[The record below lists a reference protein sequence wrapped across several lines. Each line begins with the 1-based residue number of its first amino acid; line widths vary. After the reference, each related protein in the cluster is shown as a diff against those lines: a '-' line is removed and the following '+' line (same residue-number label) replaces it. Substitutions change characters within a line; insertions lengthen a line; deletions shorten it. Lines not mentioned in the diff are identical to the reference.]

1 MRRIFFFITFLVLV
15 VMFVPWLGDTLFNTK
30 GEPREAVVAVS
41 MINSGNYILPES
53 CGDDIPYKPPFLAWL
68 IVAASWLTGGVTEF
82 SSRLPSA
89 VATILM
95 AMGGYCFI
103 RKYSRDFNDII
114 AMGSTIVTV
123 TAFEVFRAA
132 TACRVDMV
140 LTACIVGALY
150 VIYNHSFNKK
160 KPAVSWTAIL
170 LMSCAVLTKGP
181 IGMILPCL
189 VMWVFY
195 RIRGERLWRST
206 WTLAVMGV
214 LSLIIPAAWYW
225 AAALQGGER
234 FIALAMEEN
243 FGRFTGTMSYDSHV
257 NPFYY
262 NFITLIAGMAP
273 YTLLAFFSIFAIK
286 KWRGSS
292 RGWWER
298 FRDMDPLKLFSLVTI
313 VVIVVFY
320 CIPKSKRSVYLLPVY
335 PFLAYFVT
343 LLIMWLVKRRSLAV
357 NVYSLIIGVLAWL
370 VPTVLLAVHFMD
382 VDSLLVGQKESNA
395 AFVLGLHDAPLTW
408 VSWIFIVVAYVAGG
422 VVFTVACR
430 GGKGWL
436 ISSALAATVAIYL
449 NLSATAFP
457 AILNVKSDITLAQ
470 EINRLQPAGNVY
482 GYINVDMLRFYT
494 AGFYTGDRIVPI
506 EKMKKTPA
514 SGESV
519 YLLVGEKDLGEFNK
533 EYGTRVSL
541 TPVYTAPRKSCDT
554 KQVTTIY
561 RMTYK

>member
-1 MRRIFFFITFLVLV
+1 MRRIFFFITLLVLV

-53 CGDDIPYKPPFLAWL
+53 CGGDIPYKPPFLAWL

-95 AMGGYCFI
+95 AMGGYCFV
-103 RKYSRDFNDII
+103 RRHSRDFNDIT
-114 AMGSTIVTV
+114 AMGATIITV
-123 TAFEVFRAA
+123 TSFEVFRAA

-150 VIYNHSFNKK
+150 VMFNHSFNKK
-160 KPAVSWTAIL
+160 KPAVSLAAIL

-181 IGMILPCL
+181 VGMVLPCL

-206 WTLAVMGV
+206 WTLAVMGI
-214 LSLIIPAAWYW
+214 LSLVIPAAWYW
-225 AAALQGGER
+225 GAAMQGGER

-262 NFITLIAGMAP
+262 NFITIIAGMAP
-273 YTLLAFFSIFAIK
+273 YTLLALFSVFAIK
-286 KWRGSS
+286 KWRGSN

-313 VVIVVFY
+313 VVIVAFY

-343 LLIMWLVKRRSLAV
+343 LLIMWLVKRRSLAI
-357 NVYSLIIGVLAWL
+357 NVYSLVLGILAWV
-370 VPTVLLAVHFMD
+370 VPTVLLAVHFVD
-382 VDSLLVGQKESNA
+382 VEPLLVGQKESDA

-408 VSWIFIVVAYVAGG
+408 VSWIFITLAYIAGG
-422 VVFTVACR
+422 VVFYVACR

-457 AILNVKSDITLAQ
+457 AILNVKSDITLAR
-470 EINRLQPAGNVY
+470 EINRLQPSGDVY

-506 EKMKKTPA
+506 EKMKKAPVA
-514 SGESV
+514 GESV
-519 YLLVGEKDLGEFNK
+519 YLLVGEKDLDEFNK
-533 EYGTRVSL
+533 EYGPRVSL